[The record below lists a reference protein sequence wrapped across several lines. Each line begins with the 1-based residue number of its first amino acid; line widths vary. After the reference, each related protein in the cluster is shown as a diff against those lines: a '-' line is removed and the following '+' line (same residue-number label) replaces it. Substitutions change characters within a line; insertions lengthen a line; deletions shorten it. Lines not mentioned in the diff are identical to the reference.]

1 MKSKYPKVIEK
12 LINNLIKLPGIG
24 EKTAVRLAFFLL
36 NSKND
41 YVYSLS
47 NSIID
52 LKRKVKL
59 CKICYN
65 FTENEICDICSDIKR
80 DKSIICVVENVSDMF
95 NIEQTGEYEGVYH
108 ILHGAFSPING
119 ITFENMKIKELIKR
133 IKKNE
138 VNEIIIATS
147 PTAEGSATAI
157 YIKSEIEKL
166 KKDLKITR
174 IASGIPVGAE
184 LEYIDKLTLIE
195 ALKNRVKFK

>member
-52 LKRKVKL
+52 LKRKIKL

-95 NIEQTGEYEGVYH
+95 NIEQTGEYKGVYH

>member
-1 MKSKYPKVIEK
+1 MNSKYPKVIEK

>member
-1 MKSKYPKVIEK
+1 MNSKYPKVIEK

-36 NSKND
+36 NSKNH

-47 NSIID
+47 SSIID
-52 LKRKVKL
+52 LKRKIRL

-65 FTENEICDICSDIKR
+65 FTENEFCDICSDLKR

-95 NIEQTGEYEGVYH
+95 NIEQTGEYKGVYH

-119 ITFENMKIKELIKR
+119 ITFENMKIRELIKR
-133 IKKNE
+133 IERNK

-157 YIKSEIEKL
+157 YIKNEIEKL
-166 KKDLKITR
+166 KKDIKITR

-195 ALKNRVKFK
+195 ALKNRIKFK

>member
-52 LKRKVKL
+52 LKRKIKL